1 MQSKDNR
8 AVVASGVE
16 EIAGVITSAACLFVI
31 VAGVFVFAG
40 LVIMKEI
47 GVGGTVAVLAGVTFM

>member
-1 MQSKDNR
+1 M
-8 AVVASGVE
+8 VASGVE